1 MGNKCQP
8 NSLET
13 WENVNSIPA
22 MISVTELGR
31 LNLC

>member
-8 NSLET
+8 NPLET
-13 WENVNSIPA
+13 WENVNSIPP
-22 MISVTELGR
+22 MISVTELSC

>member
-8 NSLET
+8 NSLEPK
-13 WENVNSIPA
+13 ENVNSIPA
-22 MISVTELGR
+22 MISVTGLGC